1 MNHMTTNPLLIL
13 IINMAV
19 VFFVLFV
26 LELLTRAIYYIDPTR
41 KKGAAAPATAEPVA
55 TVDAALSTSTE
66 TCDDLAIVAVI
77 AAAIIAMNGSVGH
90 ISVIRR
96 IDGTQWTQMGRIDAL
111 NTRSLMY

>member
-1 MNHMTTNPLLIL
+1 MTTNPLLIL